1 MKKNLLSKLSRTIVM
16 LATCLSLFIVILPF
30 GIFTFGDNSSDANY
44 DSLVSTLSDD
54 PPEYIK
60 NP

>member
-30 GIFTFGDNSSDANY
+30 GIFTFGDSSSDANY

-54 PPEYIK
+54 ELEYIK